1 MKFSHKIVIASS
13 VLILI
18 TVSLLSA
25 KQVMTVQS
33 ELETTIQNSINDI
46 MQSVKNN
53 VVAEMEGRK
62 DVARYVTEIVQQDL
76 SPAAIGTILE
86 KPSLRKPFLL
96 TGGGLDVDG
105 KAISGNPNWDP
116 GPSWDS
122 RLRPWYKD
130 AKNTNDLIVTA
141 PYADSVTN
149 DILISI
155 ATPLKEN
162 GQFMGALF
170 FDVSLVG
177 LANIVNNVHL
187 FDAGYLFIVDSSG
200 VTIAHPDE
208 DKNGKK
214 FSSYQPNIQIKE
226 EAQSVDING
235 NAFFFN
241 FVKVPNQ
248 DWFIGVALDR
258 NIAFASVAKMRKES
272 IIFTAAALIISIT
285 LLLVLITK
293 LMRPLTLL
301 NDAIQGVASGNGNLT
316 QRLKTDTDTEFS
328 LLASGFNIFIENLQG
343 QIQQL
348 KSIGG
353 EILLSTEATA
363 QGSEGATIAM
373 KDQLQE
379 LEQLATAMNEMA
391 TTSTDMASNAQGAAA
406 AAQEADHATQQG
418 TSVVDNTAES
428 INELSS
434 RIDEAV
440 VEVKSLE
447 DATDSI
453 ATVLQVINDIADQT
467 NLLALN
473 AAIEAARAG
482 EQGRGFAV
490 VADEVRTLAKRTQ
503 ESTTE
508 IRNMI
513 EQLQAGTRSVVK
525 AMGLSKESVTSTV
538 DKAQETN
545 YALQRIRDA
554 IQCITDMNMQIASA
568 AEEQSLVAE
577 EINSNT
583 LKIKDLSVQVS
594 EGANDANM
602 AMHVQTDN
610 VREQESILS
619 KFIV

>member
-13 VLILI
+13 ILI
-18 TVSLLSA
+18 ITTVSLLSA

-33 ELETTIQNSINDI
+33 ELETTIQNSIDDI

-62 DVARYVTEIVQQDL
+62 DVARYVTEIAQQNL
-76 SPAAIGTILE
+76 SPAAIKKILE
-86 KPSLRKPFLL
+86 KPALKKPFLL
-96 TGGGLDVDG
+96 VGGGLDLDG
-105 KAISGNPNWDP
+105 KAISGDSNWDP

-122 RLRPWYKD
+122 RQRPWYKD

-155 ATPLKEN
+155 ATPLNKN

-177 LANIVNNVHL
+177 LAELVNNVDL

-200 VTIAHPDE
+200 ATIAHPDK
-208 DKNGKK
+208 DKNGKA
-214 FSSYQPNIQIKE
+214 FSSYQPNIEIKQ

-235 NAFFFN
+235 AEFVFD

-258 NIAFASVAKMRKES
+258 DIAFASVARMRTES
-272 IIFTAAALIISIT
+272 IIFTVFALIISIVI
-285 LLLVLITK
+285 LLLLITK
-293 LMRPLTLL
+293 LMRPLGLL
-301 NDAIQGVASGNGNLT
+301 SDSIQDVASGDGDLT
-316 QRLKTDTDTEFS
+316 QRLKTDVDKEFAI
-328 LLASGFNIFIENLQG
+328 LASGFNVFTENLQG
-343 QIQQL
+343 QITQL
-348 KSIGG
+348 KSLGG
-353 EILLSTEATA
+353 EILKNAEATA

-373 KDQLQE
+373 QNQLEE

-391 TTSTDMASNAQGAAA
+391 ATSTDMAGNAQGAAA
-406 AAQEADHATQQG
+406 AAQEADDATQQG
-418 TSVVDNTAES
+418 TSVVNNTTES
-428 INELSS
+428 INELSGH
-434 RIDEAV
+434 IDAAV
-440 VEVKSLE
+440 TEVKSLE
-447 DATDSI
+447 DATGSI

-490 VADEVRTLAKRTQ
+490 VADEVRTLAQRTQ
-503 ESTTE
+503 QSTME
-508 IRNMI
+508 IRTMV
-513 EQLQAGTRSVVK
+513 EQLQAGTSSVVK
-525 AMGLSKESVTSTV
+525 AMGLSKESAASTV
-538 DKAQETN
+538 DKALEAN

-554 IQCITDMNMQIASA
+554 IQCISDMNLQIASA

-583 LKIKDLSVQVS
+583 LKIKDFSVQVS

-602 AMHVQTDN
+602 AMKIQTEN
-610 VREQESILS
+610 VREQENILN